1 MAENRNDRNHFLQGL
16 FIGGLFG
23 ALAGILFAPKSGKEL
38 RSDLK
43 EKGSK
48 TFEDVSRI
56 CSDSS
61 TKAKAILDDAR
72 SRLGELKKEADRQLA
87 EARMRAKK
95 ILSEG
100 EGKIEE
106 MVESA
111 KEVLGEELSDRKE
124 T

>member
-1 MAENRNDRNHFLQGL
+1 MEENRTDRNHFLRGL

-43 EKGSK
+43 EKGSR

-56 CSDSS
+56 YSDSS
-61 TKAKAILDDAR
+61 AKAKVILDDAR
-72 SRLGELKKEADRQLA
+72 SRLEELKKEADRQLA
-87 EARMRAKK
+87 EARMRAKE
-95 ILSEG
+95 ILAG
-100 EGKIEE
+100 GDGKIEE

-111 KEVLGEELSDRKE
+111 KEVLGEEVSDRKE